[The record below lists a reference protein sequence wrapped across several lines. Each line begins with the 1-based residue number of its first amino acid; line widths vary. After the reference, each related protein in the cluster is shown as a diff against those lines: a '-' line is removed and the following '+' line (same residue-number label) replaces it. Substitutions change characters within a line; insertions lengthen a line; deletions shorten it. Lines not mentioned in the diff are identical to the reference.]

1 MYIYVYIYM
10 CIHIYIHNDNTH
22 GVLWGAV
29 SEDSSAS
36 PKQSPAVVAGQA
48 MSRGSVDG
56 VGAEAFRGIRL
67 FRGKSMGIS
76 MVYPLN
82 IW

>member
-1 MYIYVYIYM
+1 MIIIMIITIYIYRD
-10 CIHIYIHNDNTH
+10 NDNTH

-56 VGAEAFRGIRL
+56 VRAEAFRGIRL
-67 FRGKSMGIS
+67 FRGKNMGIS